1 MSIEILALIAVALV
15 GVTIWYFNKDAGK
28 SDLNNDGKVDIK
40 DAVQAVENAVDGT
53 AAVVKSAAKSAK
65 RSATK
70 AATKAKG
77 TSTRKPRATKPKA
90 GGSPAGKPSNTK
102 QK

>member
-1 MSIEILALIAVALV
+1 MSIEILVLVVVALA
-15 GVTIWYFNKDAGK
+15 GVTVWFFNKDAGT

-40 DAVQAVENAVDGT
+40 DAVQAVENAVGGT

-77 TSTRKPRATKPKA
+77 TSARKPRVTKPKA
-90 GGSPAGKPSNTK
+90 GSSETGISSNTVNK
-102 QK
+102 

>member
-1 MSIEILALIAVALV
+1 MSIEILALVAVALV
-15 GVTIWYFNKDAGK
+15 GLTVWFFNKDAGT

-53 AAVVKSAAKSAK
+53 VAVVKSAAKSAK
-65 RSATK
+65 KSATK

-77 TSTRKPRATKPKA
+77 TSTRKPRAAKPNA
-90 GGSPAGKPSNTK
+90 GSSAAGKSSNTK